1 MDAPLPRPKRVDALP
16 EYIDYQDTGCD
27 LYPSCLNCPLPRC
40 RYDSPGGARAM
51 LRVGRDAAIVA
62 GYRRGKGVDELA
74 RMFAVSRRTVF
85 RVLRAA
91 RAAGQLKSQD
101 VA

>member
-1 MDAPLPRPKRVDALP
+1 
-16 EYIDYQDTGCD
+16 
-27 LYPSCLNCPLPRC
+27 
-40 RYDSPGGARAM
+40 M